1 MPKKAVAVSRAQRLS
16 EYDKLGLT
24 IIGGGDDEMQK
35 KRRLSWLSVLGL
47 LAGFCLWF
55 SLSMQAAADYDI
67 DQYRVNVDIQ
77 RDGSANVTQ
86 AMTYQFDDDY
96 HGVFNVQ
103 DLKGIRGAQ
112 LESVTTQL
120 NSGPTTIATA
130 GNTEANNTY
139 QLTQNA
145 DRMRVKLYR
154 QVQDND
160 ELRVV
165 YRYRLQGVVTNYAD
179 TAELNWKVIGSGWDV
194 ALDNVKIVIQLPAK
208 NVSAL
213 QAWTHG
219 PLSGQTKV
227 DRAAGRVT
235 MTLGHNPANQF
246 VESHLL
252 FPTTVTATNT
262 RTSTVKR
269 KATVQKQE
277 AKLAQAANEKRRH
290 NQLLRRGLFGVAV
303 VVWLLVMIGYAWWLA
318 RHPAKRH
325 QQPIPINHS
334 FDVPPVAP
342 AVAESLWAQKSPNTD
357 ALTAEILR
365 AAANQ
370 ELTIETVAGKRKP
383 DVRLT
388 QLKPVTNSFLAHC
401 FDKVA
406 VDGQFLL
413 TDLKKYGKRD
423 KAGRLGK
430 WFSKWQTEVDQDVAV
445 YQDEAN
451 YRLRNQ
457 WLMAANIVS
466 IMGVIATG
474 AGLLVSSKAV
484 ILMAVPAVVAAVV
497 FWIGWLIQRRR
508 IAINTDEGLELR
520 NQINGL
526 RRMLKDI
533 GHFNT
538 AQVGD
543 LILWEQILP
552 YAAAF
557 GLADQVT
564 KQLAIDFG
572 TEALATGML
581 VYYPLFYANGGLDFD
596 LSGAINDSFS
606 GALDASGSASSSS
619 GSSGGFSG
627 GSSGGFGGG
636 SGGGAF

>member
-24 IIGGGDDEMQK
+24 TIGGGDDEMQK

-154 QVQDND
+154 QVQDDD
-160 ELRVV
+160 ELKVV

-277 AKLAQAANEKRRH
+277 AKLAQAANEKRRR

-484 ILMAVPAVVAAVV
+484 ILMAVPAVVAAVA

>member
-24 IIGGGDDEMQK
+24 TIGGGDGEMQK

-154 QVQDND
+154 QVQDDD

-277 AKLAQAANEKRRH
+277 AKLAQAANEKRRR

-474 AGLLVSSKAV
+474 AGLLVSSKTV
-484 ILMAVPAVVAAVV
+484 ILMAVPAVVAAVA

-581 VYYPLFYANGGLDFD
+581 VYYPLFYANSGLDFD

>member
-24 IIGGGDDEMQK
+24 TIGGGDDEMQK

-154 QVQDND
+154 QVQDDD
-160 ELRVV
+160 ELKVV

-179 TAELNWKVIGSGWDV
+179 TAELNWKVLGSGWDV

-277 AKLAQAANEKRRH
+277 AKLAQAANEKRRR

-484 ILMAVPAVVAAVV
+484 ILMAVPAVVAAVA

>member
-1 MPKKAVAVSRAQRLS
+1 MWKKGRVNWLAL
-16 EYDKLGLT
+16 LGFL
-24 IIGGGDDEMQK
+24 
-35 KRRLSWLSVLGL
+35 VGL
-47 LAGFCLWF
+47 CWWASLALPA
-55 SLSMQAAADYDI
+55 SADYDI
-67 DQYRVNVDIQ
+67 NQYHVNVAIQ

-86 AMTYQFDDDY
+86 TVNYQFDDDY

-103 DLKGIRGAQ
+103 DLRGIQGAKLQ
-112 LESVTTQL
+112 KVTTQL
-120 NSGPTTIATA
+120 NGGMVIPASA
-130 GNTEANNTY
+130 GNLENNNTY
-139 QLTQNA
+139 ELTQNTKQ
-145 DRMRVKLYR
+145 MRVKLYR
-154 QVQDND
+154 SVQDGD
-160 ELRVV
+160 RLRVV
-165 YRYRLQGVVTNYAD
+165 YRYQLQGVITNYAD

-194 ALDNVKIVIQLPAK
+194 PLENVKIVIQLPAK
-208 NVSAL
+208 NVQAL

-219 PLSGQTKV
+219 PLSGQTTV
-227 DRAAGRVT
+227 NRQAGRVT
-235 MTLGHNPANQF
+235 MTLKHNPANQF

-252 FPTTVTATNT
+252 FPTTVTSANA
-262 RTSTVKR
+262 RTETTKR
-269 KATVQKQE
+269 KAAVQQQE
-277 AKLAQAANEKRRH
+277 AKLAQEANAKRRR
-290 NQLLRRGLFGVAV
+290 NRLIRQVAFGVAV
-303 VVWLLVMIGYAWWLA
+303 VAWLVAIGGYSWWFV

-334 FDVPPVAP
+334 FEVPPVTP

-365 AAANQ
+365 AAAER
-370 ELTIETVAGKRKP
+370 ELTIETLEGKRRP
-383 DVRLT
+383 DVQLT

-406 VDGQFLL
+406 IDGHFKL

-430 WFSKWQTEVDQDVAV
+430 WFSKWQREINQTVANF
-445 YQDEAN
+445 QDENN
-451 YRLRNQ
+451 YQIRNR
-457 WLMAANIVS
+457 WL
-466 IMGVIATG
+466 T
-474 AGLLVSSKAV
+474 
-484 ILMAVPAVVAAVV
+484 AAVV
-497 FWIGWLIQRRR
+497 VTILGGLATVAGGFVSATAAMIMAGVAVLAAIIFWVSWLVQRKR
-508 IAINTDEGLELR
+508 IAINTDEGLALR

-538 AQVGD
+538 AEVGD
-543 LILWEQILP
+543 LILWEQLLP

-557 GLADQVT
+557 GLANQVT

-581 VYYPLFYANGGLDFD
+581 IYYPLFYGYGGVDFD

-606 GALDASGSASSSS
+606 GALDASGSASSPS
-619 GSSGGFSG
+619 GGSGGFSG

>member
-154 QVQDND
+154 QVQDDD

-277 AKLAQAANEKRRH
+277 AKLAQAANEKRRR

-484 ILMAVPAVVAAVV
+484 ILMAVPAVVAAVA

>member
-1 MPKKAVAVSRAQRLS
+1 MPKKAVAVSRAPRPG

-24 IIGGGDDEMQK
+24 IIGGGDGEMSK

-47 LAGFCLWF
+47 LAGFCWWF
-55 SLSMQAAADYDI
+55 SLAMRAAADYDI
-67 DQYRVNVDIQ
+67 DQYQVNVAIQ

-103 DLKGIRGAQ
+103 DLKGIQGAQ
-112 LESVTTQL
+112 LEGVTTQL
-120 NSGPTTIATA
+120 NGGTTVTA
-130 GNTEANNTY
+130 APSETGANNTY

-154 QVQDND
+154 QVQEDD
-160 ELRVV
+160 KLRVV
-165 YRYRLQGVVTNYAD
+165 YRYRLKGGVTNYAD

-194 ALDNVKIVIQLPAK
+194 PLNNVKIVIQLPAK

-227 DRAAGRVT
+227 ERAAGRVT

-262 RTSTVKR
+262 RTNTAKR

-277 AKLAQAANEKRRH
+277 AKLAQEANEKRRR
-290 NQLLRRGLFGVAV
+290 NQLLRRVIFGAAVAG
-303 VVWLLVMIGYAWWLA
+303 WLLVMIGYLWWLA
-318 RHPAKRH
+318 RHPAKPH

-334 FDVPPVAP
+334 FDVPPVTP
-342 AVAESLWAQKSPNTD
+342 AVAESLWAQRSPNTD

-365 AAANQ
+365 AAANH
-370 ELTIETVAGKRKP
+370 EITIETVAGHRKP

-401 FDKVA
+401 FDKIA
-406 VDGQFLL
+406 VDGQFML

-430 WFSKWQTEVDQDVAV
+430 WFSRWQTEVDQDVAV
-445 YQDEAN
+445 YQDETN

-457 WLMAANIVS
+457 WLMAAVVVS
-466 IMGVIATG
+466 VMGMIATG
-474 AGLLVSSKAV
+474 AGLLVSPKVVTLMV
-484 ILMAVPAVVAAVV
+484 IPAVVAAVA
-497 FWIGWLIQRRR
+497 FWIGWIIQRRR
-508 IAINTDEGLELR
+508 IAINTDAGLELR

-557 GLADQVT
+557 GLANQVT

-606 GALDASGSASSSS
+606 GALDASGSASSAS
-619 GSSGGFSG
+619 GGSGGFSG

>member
-1 MPKKAVAVSRAQRLS
+1 MAVSRAQRLS

-24 IIGGGDDEMQK
+24 TIGGGDDEMQK

-154 QVQDND
+154 QVQDDD
-160 ELRVV
+160 ELKVV

-277 AKLAQAANEKRRH
+277 AKLAQAANEKRRR

-484 ILMAVPAVVAAVV
+484 ILMAVPAVVAAVA

>member
-154 QVQDND
+154 QVQDDD